1 MTHSITINKDRNLK
15 AFLLTGAIGPAHDP
29 YGYTEVVLK
38 LPFNKEGRWYQ
49 DGLGRTR
56 WYVDD
61 DCGYSRSGQFVE
73 DTGKELR
80 AKLETLK
87 ANLCAKRLFG
97 VTFEEAERLLH
108 EASEARDLEYLAPRY
123 I

>member
-1 MTHSITINKDRNLK
+1 MTHSIVLNKDRNLK
-15 AFLLTGAIGPAHDP
+15 AFLITGSIGPAHDP

-73 DTGKELR
+73 NTGTELR

-87 ANLCAKRLFG
+87 ANLCAKRMFG

-108 EASEARDLEYLAPRY
+108 EAPSARDPMGPASRYL
-123 I
+123 